1 MHLALAMPKDFPWKS
16 KFNQEI
22 KRLHDWGYMKRWK
35 KVTKHLQIN
44 HEKYMDIAG
53 VLEFSTEVL
62 FTSAV
67 AGRVFTSIWETRN

>member
-53 VLEFSTEVL
+53 VLE
-62 FTSAV
+62 
-67 AGRVFTSIWETRN
+67 